1 MAPCEINLIWLY
13 TKLFLC
19 CIIIIGENMLGKII
33 AINES
38 IVSVKLD
45 INVYDYDGL
54 IGKNVVF
61 KDTDTFNIGEV
72 IAIGN
77 GIMQVVLV
85 GEIKNNKFLFGDIT
99 KPAFKA
105 SCHLIDDNILNII
118 LNSDATNTITLGK
131 SYIYPKYDIK
141 LDVGNF
147 FSNHFA
153 ILGNSG
159 SGKSYSVAKI
169 LQSIFYQCKT
179 LPFYSNIFL
188 FDAYGEY
195 QRAFS
200 RISEVNPNINYKVYT
215 TDLNS
220 TEFEI
225 LCFPFWL
232 LGVDDL
238 ALLMNVNSK
247 EQIPIVEKALKL
259 VSYFARNEE
268 EVINQK
274 NDIIARC
281 LLDVLF
287 SGKSPS
293 MLRNK
298 IVSILTKFNT
308 SHLNLEIKLEKGGW
322 TRSIRQCLFV
332 EQGGEFAD
340 VELVIEY
347 LESLCLN
354 NFELSLPNGEYM
366 YTMKDFS
373 NALEFALLSEGA
385 LNNDATFELANS
397 LKVRFNSL
405 MNSDYARYFDY
416 NGYINREGFI
426 NLLLTC
432 NNSRKAQIV
441 NFNINYVDDRFAK
454 NIVKIYSKLL
464 FDYTVSLN
472 QRTSMPFH
480 IVLEEAHRYVQNDS
494 DVNILGYN
502 IFERITKEGR
512 KYGLLLGIVS
522 QRPSELSET
531 TISQCSNFLV
541 FKMFHP
547 KDLQFIKDIISS
559 ADITVTNKIK
569 TLHPG
574 TCIMFGTA
582 FKMPTIAILDK
593 PNPEP
598 LSQSCD
604 INKTWYLN
612 NN

>member
-1 MAPCEINLIWLY
+1 
-13 TKLFLC
+13 
-19 CIIIIGENMLGKII
+19 MLGKII
-33 AINES
+33 AINENV
-38 IVSVKLD
+38 VSVKLEV
-45 INVYDYDGL
+45 NVYDFDGL
-54 IGKNVVF
+54 IGKNVTF
-61 KDTDTFNIGEV
+61 KDENITSIGEV
-72 IAIGN
+72 TAIGN
-77 GIMQVVLV
+77 GIMQAILV
-85 GEIKNNKFLFGDIT
+85 GEIKDGKFLYGDIS
-99 KPAFKA
+99 KPSFKA
-105 SCHLIDDNILNII
+105 ICYLIDNATLDIV
-118 LNSDATNTITLGK
+118 LNSDATNTIKIGK
-131 SYIYPKYDIK
+131 SYIYPDYDIK

-169 LQSIFYQCKT
+169 LQGIFYQCKT

-200 RISEVNPNINYKVYT
+200 RIHEVNENINYKVYT

-225 LCFPFWL
+225 LTYPFWL

-238 ALLMNVNSK
+238 CLLMGVTSR

-259 VSYFARNEE
+259 VSYFSRDED

-287 SGKSPS
+287 SGKAPS
-293 MLRNK
+293 MIRNK
-298 IVSILTKFNT
+298 VVSILTKFST
-308 SHLNLEIKLEKGGW
+308 SNLNLEVKLEKGGW
-322 TRSIRQCLFV
+322 ARTIRQCLFV

-347 LESLCLN
+347 LESLCLD
-354 NFELSLPNGEYM
+354 NFELSLPNGEFM
-366 YTMKDFS
+366 YSMKDFS
-373 NALEFALLSEGA
+373 TALEFALISEGA
-385 LNNDATFELANS
+385 LNSDTAFELGNA
-397 LKVRFNSL
+397 LKVRFNNL
-405 MNSDYARYFDY
+405 MNSDYSRYFDY
-416 NGYINREGFI
+416 NGYINREGYI

-432 NNSRKAQIV
+432 NNGRKAQIV

-454 NIVKIYSKLL
+454 NLVKIYSKLL
-464 FDYTVSLN
+464 FDYIVSLN
-472 QRTSMPFH
+472 QKATMPFH

-494 DVNILGYN
+494 DVMILGYN

-547 KDLQFIKDIISS
+547 RDLQFIKDIISS
-559 ADITVTNKIK
+559 ADVTLTNKIK

-582 FKMPTIAILDK
+582 FKLPTIAILDK

>member
-1 MAPCEINLIWLY
+1 
-13 TKLFLC
+13 
-19 CIIIIGENMLGKII
+19 MLGKII
-33 AINES
+33 AINENV
-38 IVSVKLD
+38 VSVKLEV
-45 INVYDYDGL
+45 NVYDFDGL
-54 IGKNVVF
+54 IGKNVTF
-61 KDTDTFNIGEV
+61 KDENITSIGEV
-72 IAIGN
+72 TAIGN
-77 GIMQVVLV
+77 GIMQAILV
-85 GEIKNNKFLFGDIT
+85 GEIKDGKFLYGDIS
-99 KPAFKA
+99 KPSFKA
-105 SCHLIDDNILNII
+105 VCYIIDNATLDVV
-118 LNSDATNTITLGK
+118 LNSDATNTIKLGK
-131 SYIYPKYDIK
+131 SYIYPDYDIK

-169 LQSIFYQCKT
+169 LQGIFYQCKT

-200 RISEVNPNINYKVYT
+200 RIHEVNENINYKVYT

-225 LCFPFWL
+225 LTYPFWL

-238 ALLMNVNSK
+238 CLLMGVTSK

-259 VSYFARNEE
+259 VSYFSRDEN

-287 SGKSPS
+287 SGKAPS
-293 MLRNK
+293 MIRNK
-298 IVSILTKFNT
+298 VVSILTKFST
-308 SHLNLEIKLEKGGW
+308 SNLNLEVKLEKGGW
-322 TRSIRQCLFV
+322 ARSIRQCLFV

-347 LESLCLN
+347 LESLCLE
-354 NFELSLPNGEYM
+354 NFELSLPNGEFM
-366 YTMKDFS
+366 YSMKDFS
-373 NALEFALLSEGA
+373 TALEFALISEGA
-385 LNNDATFELANS
+385 LNSDTTFELANA
-397 LKVRFNSL
+397 LKVRFNNL
-405 MNSDYARYFDY
+405 MNSDYSRYFDY
-416 NGYINREGFI
+416 NGYVNREGYI

-432 NNSRKAQIV
+432 NNGRKAQIV

-454 NIVKIYSKLL
+454 NLVKIYSKLL
-464 FDYTVSLN
+464 FDYIVSLN
-472 QRTSMPFH
+472 QRATMPFH

-494 DVNILGYN
+494 DVGILGYN

-547 KDLQFIKDIISS
+547 RDLQFIKDIISS
-559 ADITVTNKIK
+559 ADVTLTNKIK

-582 FKMPTIAILDK
+582 FKLPTIAILDK
-593 PNPEP
+593 PNPTP

>member
-1 MAPCEINLIWLY
+1 
-13 TKLFLC
+13 
-19 CIIIIGENMLGKII
+19 MLGKII
-33 AINES
+33 AINEN
-38 IVSVKLD
+38 IVSVKLEV
-45 INVYDYDGL
+45 NVYDYDGL
-54 IGKNVVF
+54 IGKNV
-61 KDTDTFNIGEV
+61 TFRDENITSIGEV
-72 IAIGN
+72 TAIGN
-77 GIMQVVLV
+77 GIMQAILV
-85 GEIKNNKFLFGDIT
+85 GEIRDNKFLYGDIS
-99 KPAFKA
+99 KPSFKA
-105 SCHLIDDNILNII
+105 ICYLIDNATLNIV
-118 LNSDATNTITLGK
+118 LNSDASNTIKLGK
-131 SYIYPKYDIK
+131 SYIYPDYDIK

-169 LQSIFYQCKT
+169 LQSVFYQCKS

-200 RISEVNPNINYKVYT
+200 RIHEVNENINYKVYT

-225 LCFPFWL
+225 LTYPFWL

-238 ALLMNVNSK
+238 CLLMGVTSK

-259 VSYFARNEE
+259 VSYFSRKED

-287 SGKSPS
+287 SGKAPS
-293 MLRNK
+293 MIRNK
-298 IVSILTKFNT
+298 VVSILTKFNT
-308 SHLNLEIKLEKGGW
+308 VNLNLEIKLEKGGW
-322 TRSIRQCLFV
+322 SRTIRQCLFV

-347 LESLCLN
+347 LESLCLD

-366 YTMKDFS
+366 YSMKDFS
-373 NALEFALLSEGA
+373 IALEFALISEGA
-385 LNNDATFELANS
+385 LNSDATFELANA
-397 LKVRFNSL
+397 LKVRFNNL
-405 MNSDYARYFDY
+405 MNSDYSRYFDY
-416 NGYINREGFI
+416 NGYVNREGYI

-454 NIVKIYSKLL
+454 NLVKIYSKLL
-464 FDYTVSLN
+464 FDYIVSLN
-472 QRTSMPFH
+472 QRASMPFH

-494 DVNILGYN
+494 DVEILGYN

-559 ADITVTNKIK
+559 ADVTVTNKIK

-582 FKMPTIAILDK
+582 FKLPTIAILDK

-604 INKTWYLN
+604 INKTWYIHN
-612 NN
+612 N

>member
-1 MAPCEINLIWLY
+1 
-13 TKLFLC
+13 
-19 CIIIIGENMLGKII
+19 MLGKII
-33 AINES
+33 SIDES
-38 IVSVKLD
+38 VVSVKLAID
-45 INVYDYDGL
+45 IYSIDGL
-54 IGKNVVF
+54 IGKHVIFRDKNY
-61 KDTDTFNIGEV
+61 TSIGEV
-72 IAIGN
+72 ITISD
-77 GIMQVVLV
+77 GIMKTILT
-85 GEIKNNKFLFGDIT
+85 GEIRNGKFLFGDIT
-99 KPAFKA
+99 KPSFNAV
-105 SCHLIDDNILNII
+105 CELIDNASLDII
-118 LNSDATNTITLGK
+118 LSSSSENSIVLGK
-131 SYIYPKYDIK
+131 SYVYPDYSLK
-141 LDVGNF
+141 LDIGNF

-169 LQSIFYQCKT
+169 LQGVFYQCRK

-200 RISEVNPNINYKVYT
+200 RIHEVNENINYKVYT

-220 TEFEI
+220 TEFE
-225 LCFPFWL
+225 LLKYPFWL

-238 ALLMNVNSK
+238 CLLMNVTSK
-247 EQIPIVEKALKL
+247 EQIPIIEKALKL
-259 VSYFARNEE
+259 VSYFAREE
-268 EVINQK
+268 AEVISQK

-287 SGKSPS
+287 SGKAPS
-293 MLRNK
+293 LIRNK
-298 IVSILTKFNT
+298 VVSILAKFST
-308 SHLNLEIKLEKGGW
+308 SNLNLEIKLEKGGW
-322 TRSIRQCLFV
+322 TRTIRQCLFV

-347 LESLCLN
+347 LESLCLS

-373 NALEFALLSEGA
+373 TALEFALISEGIM
-385 LNNDATFELANS
+385 NSDTTFELGNV
-397 LKVRFNSL
+397 LKVRFNNL
-405 MNSDYARYFDY
+405 MNSDYSRYFDFD
-416 NGYINREGFI
+416 GYVNREGFI
-426 NLLLTC
+426 SMLLTC
-432 NNSRKAQIV
+432 GNGRKAQIV

-454 NIVKIYSKLL
+454 NLVKIYSKLL
-464 FDYTVSLN
+464 FDYITSLN
-472 QRTSMPFH
+472 QRASMPFH
-480 IVLEEAHRYVQNDS
+480 IVLEEAHRYVQNDT
-494 DVNILGYN
+494 DVDILGYN
-502 IFERITKEGR
+502 IFERIAKEGR

-582 FKMPTIAILDK
+582 FRMPTIAILDK

-604 INKTWYLN
+604 INNTWYLK
-612 NN
+612 

>member
-1 MAPCEINLIWLY
+1 
-13 TKLFLC
+13 
-19 CIIIIGENMLGKII
+19 MLGKII
-33 AINES
+33 AIDES
-38 IVSVKLD
+38 IVSVRLGID
-45 INVYDYDGL
+45 IYSIDGL
-54 IGKNVVF
+54 IGKHVVF
-61 KDTDTFNIGEV
+61 KDKDFTSIGEV
-72 IAIGN
+72 TSIED
-77 GIMQVVLV
+77 GIMKTVLT
-85 GEIKNNKFLFGDIT
+85 GEIRNGKFLFGDIT
-99 KPAFKA
+99 KPSFNAV
-105 SCHLIDDNILNII
+105 CELIDNASLDII
-118 LNSDATNTITLGK
+118 LSSSSDNSIVLGK
-131 SYIYPKYDIK
+131 SYVYPNYNLK
-141 LDVGNF
+141 LDIGNF
-147 FSNHFA
+147 FSNHFS

-169 LQSIFYQCKT
+169 LQSVFYQCKK

-200 RISEVNPNINYKVYT
+200 RIHEVNENINYKVYT
-215 TDLNS
+215 TDINS
-220 TEFEI
+220 NEFE
-225 LCFPFWL
+225 LLRYPFWL

-238 ALLMNVNSK
+238 CLLMNVTSK
-247 EQIPIVEKALKL
+247 EQIPIIEKALKL
-259 VSYFARNEE
+259 VSYFAREE
-268 EVINQK
+268 AEVIGQK

-287 SGKSPS
+287 SGKAPS
-293 MLRNK
+293 LIRNK
-298 IVSILTKFNT
+298 FVSILTKFST
-308 SHLNLEIKLEKGGW
+308 SNLNLEIKLEKGGW
-322 TRSIRQCLFV
+322 TRTIRQCLFV

-354 NFELSLPNGEYM
+354 NFELNLPNGEFM

-373 NALEFALLSEGA
+373 TALEFALISEGIMNSDTA
-385 LNNDATFELANS
+385 FELGNV
-397 LKVRFNSL
+397 LKVRFNNL
-405 MNSDYARYFDY
+405 MNSDYARYFEYD
-416 NGYINREGFI
+416 GYVNREGFI
-426 NLLLTC
+426 STLLTC
-432 NNSRKAQIV
+432 NNGRKAQIV

-454 NIVKIYSKLL
+454 NLVKIYSKLL
-464 FDYTVSLN
+464 FDYITSLN
-472 QRTSMPFH
+472 QRASMPFH

-494 DVNILGYN
+494 DVDILGYN
-502 IFERITKEGR
+502 IFERIAKEGR

-582 FKMPTIAILDK
+582 FRMPTIAILDK

-604 INKTWYLN
+604 INNTWYLK
-612 NN
+612 

>member
-1 MAPCEINLIWLY
+1 
-13 TKLFLC
+13 
-19 CIIIIGENMLGKII
+19 MLGKII
-33 AINES
+33 AINENT
-38 IVSVKLD
+38 VSVKLD
-45 INVYDYDGL
+45 INIYNYDSL
-54 IGKNVVF
+54 ISKNVVF
-61 KDTDTFNIGEV
+61 RDTEVINIGEV
-72 IAIGN
+72 TAIGN
-77 GIMQVVLV
+77 GIMQVSLV
-85 GEIKNNKFLFGDIT
+85 GEIRNNKFLFGDIT
-99 KPAFKA
+99 KPSFKA
-105 SCHLIDDNILNII
+105 GCYLIDDNILNII
-118 LNSDATNTITLGK
+118 LNSDAPNTITLGK
-131 SYIYPKYDIK
+131 SYIYPTYDIK

-169 LQSIFYQCKT
+169 LQSVFYQCKS

-200 RISEVNPNINYKVYT
+200 RIHEVNENINYKVYT
-215 TDLNS
+215 TDINS

-225 LCFPFWL
+225 LSFPFWL

-238 ALLMNVNSK
+238 CLLLGITSN
-247 EQIPIVEKALKL
+247 EQIPIIEKALKL
-259 VSYFARNEE
+259 VSYFSRNEE
-268 EVINQK
+268 EVKAQK

-287 SGKSPS
+287 SGKGPS
-293 MLRNK
+293 LIRNK
-298 IVSILTKFNT
+298 FVSILTKFST
-308 SHLNLEIKLEKGGW
+308 SNLNLEIKLEKGGW
-322 TRSIRQCLFV
+322 ARTIRQCLFV
-332 EQGGEFAD
+332 EPSGEFSD

-347 LESLCLN
+347 LESLCLD
-354 NFELSLPNGEYM
+354 NFELSLPNGEFM

-373 NALEFALLSEGA
+373 TALEFALISEGTMNSESA
-385 LNNDATFELANS
+385 YELANV
-397 LKVRFNSL
+397 LKVRFNNL

-416 NGYINREGFI
+416 NNGYINREGYI

-432 NNSRKAQIV
+432 PNGRKAQIV

-454 NIVKIYSKLL
+454 NLVKIYSKFL
-464 FDYTVSLN
+464 FDYIASLN
-472 QRTSMPFH
+472 QRSSMPFH
-480 IVLEEAHRYVQNDS
+480 IILEEAHRYVQNDT
-494 DVNILGYN
+494 DVDILGYN

-522 QRPSELSET
+522 QRPSELSQT

-582 FKMPTIAILDK
+582 FKLPTIAILDK

-612 NN
+612 NNR

>member
-1 MAPCEINLIWLY
+1 
-13 TKLFLC
+13 
-19 CIIIIGENMLGKII
+19 MLGKII

-38 IVSVKLD
+38 IVTVKLD
-45 INVYDYDGL
+45 INIYDYEGL
-54 IGKNVVF
+54 IGKNIIF
-61 KDTDTFNIGEV
+61 KDIDFISIGEV
-72 IAIGN
+72 LAISN
-77 GIMQVVLV
+77 GLMQAILV

-99 KPAFKA
+99 KPSFKA
-105 SCHLIDDNILNII
+105 ECHLIDNSILDII
-118 LNSDATNTITLGK
+118 LNNDSPNNIKLGK
-131 SYIYPKYDIK
+131 SYIYPDYDIK

-200 RISEVNPNINYKVYT
+200 RIHEVNENINYKVYT

-220 TEFEI
+220 SEFE
-225 LCFPFWL
+225 LLRYPFWL
-232 LGVDDL
+232 LSVDDL
-238 ALLMNVNSK
+238 CLLMNVTSK
-247 EQIPIVEKALKL
+247 EQIPTVEKALKL
-259 VSYFARNEE
+259 VSYFSREE
-268 EVINQK
+268 SEVLSQK

-293 MLRNK
+293 LIRNK
-298 IVSILTKFNT
+298 FISILTKFSTNN
-308 SHLNLEIKLEKGGW
+308 LNLDIKLEKGGW

-332 EQGGEFAD
+332 EQKGEFAD

-347 LESLCLN
+347 LESLCLE
-354 NFELSLPNGEYM
+354 NFELSLPNGQFM

-373 NALEFALLSEGA
+373 NALEFALVSEGA
-385 LNNDATFELANS
+385 LNSDTAFEMSNI
-397 LKVRFNSL
+397 LKVRFNNL

-416 NGYINREGFI
+416 NNYITREGYI

-432 NNSRKAQIV
+432 NNGKKAQIV

-454 NIVKIYSKLL
+454 NLVKIYSKLL
-464 FDYTVSLN
+464 FDYIVSLN
-472 QRTSMPFH
+472 QRASMPFH

-512 KYGLLLGIVS
+512 KYGILLGIVS

-547 KDLQFIKDIISS
+547 RDLQFIKDIISS

-604 INKTWYLN
+604 INNTWYLK
-612 NN
+612 

>member
-1 MAPCEINLIWLY
+1 
-13 TKLFLC
+13 
-19 CIIIIGENMLGKII
+19 MLGKII
-33 AINES
+33 AINENV
-38 IVSVKLD
+38 VSVKLEV
-45 INVYDYDGL
+45 NVYDFDGL
-54 IGKNVVF
+54 IGKNVTF
-61 KDTDTFNIGEV
+61 KDENITSIGEV
-72 IAIGN
+72 TAIGN
-77 GIMQVVLV
+77 GIMQAILV
-85 GEIKNNKFLFGDIT
+85 GEIKDGKFLYGDIS
-99 KPAFKA
+99 KPSFKA
-105 SCHLIDDNILNII
+105 ICYLIDNATLDIV
-118 LNSDATNTITLGK
+118 LNSDATNTIKLGK
-131 SYIYPKYDIK
+131 SYIYPDYDIK

-169 LQSIFYQCKT
+169 LQGIFYQCKT

-200 RISEVNPNINYKVYT
+200 RIHEVNENINYKVYT

-225 LCFPFWL
+225 LTYPFWL

-238 ALLMNVNSK
+238 CLLMGVTSR

-259 VSYFARNEE
+259 VSYFSRDEN

-287 SGKSPS
+287 SGKAPS
-293 MLRNK
+293 MIRNK
-298 IVSILTKFNT
+298 VVSILTKFST
-308 SHLNLEIKLEKGGW
+308 SNLNLEVKLEKGGW
-322 TRSIRQCLFV
+322 ARTIRQCLFV

-347 LESLCLN
+347 LESLCLD

-366 YTMKDFS
+366 YSMKDFS
-373 NALEFALLSEGA
+373 TALEFALISEGA
-385 LNNDATFELANS
+385 LNSDTAFELGNA
-397 LKVRFNSL
+397 LKVRFNNL
-405 MNSDYARYFDY
+405 MNSDYSRYFDY
-416 NGYINREGFI
+416 NGYINREGYI

-432 NNSRKAQIV
+432 NNGRKAQIV

-454 NIVKIYSKLL
+454 NLVKIYSKLL
-464 FDYTVSLN
+464 FDYIVSLN
-472 QRTSMPFH
+472 QRATMPFH

-494 DVNILGYN
+494 DVMILGYN

-547 KDLQFIKDIISS
+547 RDLQFIKDIISS
-559 ADITVTNKIK
+559 ADVTLTNKIK

-582 FKMPTIAILDK
+582 FKLPTIAILDK

-604 INKTWYLN
+604 INNTWYLN

>member
-1 MAPCEINLIWLY
+1 
-13 TKLFLC
+13 
-19 CIIIIGENMLGKII
+19 MLGKII
-33 AINES
+33 AINENV
-38 IVSVKLD
+38 VSVKLEV
-45 INVYDYDGL
+45 NVYDFDGL
-54 IGKNVVF
+54 IGKNVTF
-61 KDTDTFNIGEV
+61 KDENITSIGEV
-72 IAIGN
+72 TAIGN
-77 GIMQVVLV
+77 GIMQAILV
-85 GEIKNNKFLFGDIT
+85 GEIKDGKFLYGDIS
-99 KPAFKA
+99 KPSFKA
-105 SCHLIDDNILNII
+105 ICYLIDNATLDIV
-118 LNSDATNTITLGK
+118 LNSDATNTIKLGK
-131 SYIYPKYDIK
+131 SYIYPDYDIK

-169 LQSIFYQCKT
+169 LQGIFYQCKT

-200 RISEVNPNINYKVYT
+200 RIHEVNENINYKVYT

-225 LCFPFWL
+225 LTYPFWL

-238 ALLMNVNSK
+238 CLLMGVTSK

-259 VSYFARNEE
+259 VSYFSREE
-268 EVINQK
+268 NEVINQK

-287 SGKSPS
+287 SGKAPS
-293 MLRNK
+293 MIRNK
-298 IVSILTKFNT
+298 VVSILTKFST
-308 SHLNLEIKLEKGGW
+308 SNWNLEVKLEKGGW
-322 TRSIRQCLFV
+322 ARTIRQCLFV

-347 LESLCLN
+347 LESLCLD
-354 NFELSLPNGEYM
+354 NFELSLPNGEFM
-366 YTMKDFS
+366 YSMKDFS
-373 NALEFALLSEGA
+373 TALEFALISEGA
-385 LNNDATFELANS
+385 LNSDTAFELGNA
-397 LKVRFNSL
+397 LKVRFNNL
-405 MNSDYARYFDY
+405 MNSDYSRYFDY
-416 NGYINREGFI
+416 NGYINREGYI

-432 NNSRKAQIV
+432 NNGRKAQIV

-454 NIVKIYSKLL
+454 NLVKIYSKLL
-464 FDYTVSLN
+464 FDYIVSLN
-472 QRTSMPFH
+472 QRATMPFH

-494 DVNILGYN
+494 DVSILGYN

-547 KDLQFIKDIISS
+547 RDLQFIKDIISS
-559 ADITVTNKIK
+559 ADVTLTNKIK

-582 FKMPTIAILDK
+582 FKLPTIAILDK

>member
-1 MAPCEINLIWLY
+1 
-13 TKLFLC
+13 
-19 CIIIIGENMLGKII
+19 MLGKII
-33 AINES
+33 AINENV
-38 IVSVKLD
+38 VSVKLEV
-45 INVYDYDGL
+45 NVYDFDGL
-54 IGKNVVF
+54 IGKNVTF
-61 KDTDTFNIGEV
+61 KDENITSIGEV
-72 IAIGN
+72 TAIGN
-77 GIMQVVLV
+77 GIMQAILV
-85 GEIKNNKFLFGDIT
+85 GEIKDGKFLYGDIS
-99 KPAFKA
+99 KPSFKA
-105 SCHLIDDNILNII
+105 ICYLIDNATLDIV
-118 LNSDATNTITLGK
+118 LNSDATNTIKLGK
-131 SYIYPKYDIK
+131 SYIYPDYDIK

-169 LQSIFYQCKT
+169 LQGIFYQCKT

-200 RISEVNPNINYKVYT
+200 RIHEVNENINYKVYT

-225 LCFPFWL
+225 LTYPFWL

-238 ALLMNVNSK
+238 CLLMGVTSK

-259 VSYFARNEE
+259 VSYFSREE
-268 EVINQK
+268 NEVINQK

-287 SGKSPS
+287 SGKAPS
-293 MLRNK
+293 MIRNK
-298 IVSILTKFNT
+298 VVSILTKFST
-308 SHLNLEIKLEKGGW
+308 SNLNLEVKLEKGGW
-322 TRSIRQCLFV
+322 ARTIRQCLFV

-347 LESLCLN
+347 LESLCLD
-354 NFELSLPNGEYM
+354 NFELSLPNGEFM
-366 YTMKDFS
+366 YSMKDFS
-373 NALEFALLSEGA
+373 TALEFALISEGA
-385 LNNDATFELANS
+385 LNSDTAFELGNA
-397 LKVRFNSL
+397 LKVRFNNL
-405 MNSDYARYFDY
+405 MNSDYSRYFDY
-416 NGYINREGFI
+416 NGYINREGYI

-432 NNSRKAQIV
+432 NNGRKAQIV

-454 NIVKIYSKLL
+454 NLVKIYSKLL
-464 FDYTVSLN
+464 FDYIVSLN
-472 QRTSMPFH
+472 QRATMPFH
-480 IVLEEAHRYVQNDS
+480 LVLEEAHRYVQNDS
-494 DVNILGYN
+494 DVMILGYN

-547 KDLQFIKDIISS
+547 RDLQFIKDIISS
-559 ADITVTNKIK
+559 ADVTLTNKIK

-582 FKMPTIAILDK
+582 FKLPTIAILDK

>member
-1 MAPCEINLIWLY
+1 
-13 TKLFLC
+13 
-19 CIIIIGENMLGKII
+19 MLGKII
-33 AINES
+33 AINDS
-38 IVSVKLD
+38 VVSVKLD
-45 INVYDYDGL
+45 VNIYDFDVL
-54 IGKNVVF
+54 ISKNVVF
-61 KDTDTFNIGEV
+61 RDDTTINIGEV

-77 GIMQVVLV
+77 GIMQVSLV
-85 GEIKNNKFLFGDIT
+85 GEIKNNKFLFGDIS
-99 KPAFKA
+99 KPSFKA
-105 SCHLIDDNILNII
+105 ICYLIDDSILNII
-118 LNSDATNTITLGK
+118 LNNDAPNTITLGK
-131 SYIYPKYDIK
+131 SYIYPKFDIK

-169 LQSIFYQCKT
+169 FQSVFYQCKT

-195 QRAFS
+195 QNAFS
-200 RISEVNPNINYKVYT
+200 RIHEVNDNINYKVYT

-220 TEFEI
+220 TEYEI
-225 LCFPFWL
+225 LQIPFWL

-238 ALLMNVNSK
+238 ALLMGVTSK
-247 EQIPIVEKALKL
+247 EQLPIIEKALKL
-259 VSYFARNEE
+259 VSYFARDEE

-281 LLDVLF
+281 ILDALF

-298 IVSILTKFNT
+298 IVSILTKFHT
-308 SHLNLEIKLEKGGW
+308 SHLNLEVKLEKGGW
-322 TRSIRQCLFV
+322 TRTIRQCLFV

-347 LESLCLN
+347 LESLCLE
-354 NFELSLPNGEYM
+354 NFELSLPNGDYM

-385 LNNDATFELANS
+385 LNNDTTYDLANV
-397 LKVRFNSL
+397 LKVRFNNL

-416 NGYINREGFI
+416 NGYINRESFI
-426 NLLLTC
+426 NILLTT
-432 NNSRKAQIV
+432 SSGRKAQIV

-472 QRTSMPFH
+472 QRSLMPFH

-494 DVNILGYN
+494 DIDIIGYN
-502 IFERITKEGR
+502 IFDRITKEGR

-559 ADITVTNKIK
+559 SDITVINKVK

-604 INKTWYLN
+604 INKAWYLN

>member
-1 MAPCEINLIWLY
+1 
-13 TKLFLC
+13 
-19 CIIIIGENMLGKII
+19 MLGKII
-33 AINES
+33 AIDES
-38 IVSVKLD
+38 MVSVKLD
-45 INVYDYDGL
+45 IDIYSTPGL
-54 IGKNVVF
+54 IGKHVIF
-61 KDTDTFNIGEV
+61 KDNDYTSIGEV
-72 IAIGN
+72 ISIED
-77 GIMQVVLV
+77 GIMKSVLT
-85 GEIKNNKFLFGDIT
+85 GEIRNGKFLFGDIT
-99 KPAFKA
+99 KPSFNAV
-105 SCHLIDDNILNII
+105 CQLIDNASLDII
-118 LNSDATNTITLGK
+118 LSSSSDNSIVLGK
-131 SYIYPKYDIK
+131 SYVYPNYNLK
-141 LDVGNF
+141 LDIGNF

-169 LQSIFYQCKT
+169 LQSVFYQCRS

-200 RISEVNPNINYKVYT
+200 RIHEVNENINYKVYT
-215 TDLNS
+215 TEISS
-220 TEFEI
+220 TEFE
-225 LCFPFWL
+225 LLRYPFWL

-238 ALLMNVNSK
+238 CLLMNVTSK
-247 EQIPIVEKALKL
+247 EQIPIIEKALKL
-259 VSYFARNEE
+259 VSYFAREE
-268 EVINQK
+268 AEVIGQK

-287 SGKSPS
+287 SGKAPS
-293 MLRNK
+293 LIRNK
-298 IVSILTKFNT
+298 FVSILTKFST
-308 SHLNLEIKLEKGGW
+308 SNLNLEIKLEKGGW
-322 TRSIRQCLFV
+322 TRTIRQCLFV

-347 LESLCLN
+347 LESLCLS

-373 NALEFALLSEGA
+373 TALEFALISEGTM
-385 LNNDATFELANS
+385 NSDAAFELGNV
-397 LKVRFNSL
+397 LKVRFNNL

-416 NGYINREGFI
+416 DGYVNREGFI
-426 NLLLTC
+426 SALLTC
-432 NNSRKAQIV
+432 SNGRKAQIV

-454 NIVKIYSKLL
+454 NLVKIYSKLL
-464 FDYTVSLN
+464 FDYITSLN
-472 QRTSMPFH
+472 QRASMPFH
-480 IVLEEAHRYVQNDS
+480 IVLEEAHRYVQNDT
-494 DVNILGYN
+494 DVDILGYN
-502 IFERITKEGR
+502 IFERIAKEGR

-582 FKMPTIAILDK
+582 FRMPTIAILDK

-604 INKTWYLN
+604 INNTWYLK
-612 NN
+612 

>member
-1 MAPCEINLIWLY
+1 
-13 TKLFLC
+13 
-19 CIIIIGENMLGKII
+19 MLGKII
-33 AINES
+33 AINDN
-38 IVSVKLD
+38 IISVQLSVN
-45 INVYDYDGL
+45 IYDFDAL
-54 IGKNVVF
+54 IGRNVIF
-61 KDTDTFNIGEV
+61 KDTNMINIGEV

-77 GIMQVVLV
+77 GIMQVSLV
-85 GEIKNNKFLFGDIT
+85 GEIKNNSFLYGDIS
-99 KPAFKA
+99 KPSFKA
-105 SCHLIDDNILNII
+105 DCYMIDNSILNII
-118 LNSDATNTITLGK
+118 LNNDAPNNIKLGK
-131 SYIYPKYDIK
+131 SFIYPDYDIK
-141 LDVGNF
+141 LDIGNF

-169 LQSIFYQCKT
+169 LQGIFYQCKS

-200 RISEVNPNINYKVYT
+200 RIHEVNENINYKVFT

-220 TEFEI
+220 NEFEI
-225 LCFPFWL
+225 IQMPFWL
-232 LGVDDL
+232 LGLDDL
-238 ALLMNVNSK
+238 CLLMNVTSK
-247 EQIPIVEKALKL
+247 EQIPFIEKALKL
-259 VSYFARNEE
+259 VSYFSRNED

-287 SGKSPS
+287 SGKTPS
-293 MLRNK
+293 MIRNK
-298 IVSILTKFNT
+298 IISILTKFNT
-308 SHLNLEIKLEKGGW
+308 KNLNLDVNLVKGGW
-322 TRSIRQCLFV
+322 TRTIRQCLFV
-332 EQGGEFAD
+332 ETGGEFSD
-340 VELVIEY
+340 VEVVIEY

-354 NFELSLPNGEYM
+354 GFELSMPNGEFM
-366 YTMKDFS
+366 YTMQDFS
-373 NALEFALLSEGA
+373 IALDFALVSEGA
-385 LNNDATFELANS
+385 LNSDSAFELSNI

-405 MNSDYARYFDY
+405 MNSNYARYFEFNEYINRD
-416 NGYINREGFI
+416 GYINY
-426 NLLLTC
+426 LLTC
-432 NNSRKAQIV
+432 PNGRKAQIV

-454 NIVKIYSKLL
+454 TLVKIYSKLL
-464 FDYTVSLN
+464 FDYLVTLN
-472 QRTSMPFH
+472 QRGSIPFH
-480 IVLEEAHRYVQNDS
+480 IILEEAHRYVQND
-494 DVNILGYN
+494 DDAKILGYN

-512 KYGLLLGIVS
+512 KYGLFLGIVS

-531 TISQCSNFLV
+531 TISQCSNFLL

-559 ADITVTNKIK
+559 ADITLTNKIK

-598 LSQSCD
+598 LSQTCD
-604 INKTWYLN
+604 INKTWYVHN
-612 NN
+612 

>member
-1 MAPCEINLIWLY
+1 
-13 TKLFLC
+13 
-19 CIIIIGENMLGKII
+19 MLGKII
-33 AINES
+33 AINEN
-38 IVSVKLD
+38 IVSVKLE

-54 IGKNVVF
+54 IGKNVTF
-61 KDTDTFNIGEV
+61 KDENITSIGEV
-72 IAIGN
+72 TAIGN
-77 GIMQVVLV
+77 GIMQSILV
-85 GEIKNNKFLFGDIT
+85 GEIKNNRFLYGDIS
-99 KPAFKA
+99 KPSFKA
-105 SCHLIDDNILNII
+105 ICYLIDNATLDIV
-118 LNSDATNTITLGK
+118 LNSDAPNTIKLGK
-131 SYIYPKYDIK
+131 SYIYPDYDIK

-200 RISEVNPNINYKVYT
+200 RIHEVNENINYKVYT

-225 LCFPFWL
+225 LTYPFWL

-238 ALLMNVNSK
+238 CLLMGVTTK

-259 VSYFARNEE
+259 VSYFSRSED

-287 SGKSPS
+287 SGKAPS
-293 MLRNK
+293 MIRNK
-298 IVSILTKFNT
+298 VVSILTKFNT
-308 SHLNLEIKLEKGGW
+308 SNLNLEVKLEKGGW
-322 TRSIRQCLFV
+322 SRTIRQCLFV
-332 EQGGEFAD
+332 EQGGQFAD

-347 LESLCLN
+347 LESLCLS

-373 NALEFALLSEGA
+373 TALEFALISEGA
-385 LNNDATFELANS
+385 LNSDTAYELANA
-397 LKVRFNSL
+397 LKVSFNNL
-405 MNSDYARYFDY
+405 MNSNYSRYFDY
-416 NGYINREGFI
+416 NGYVNREGYI

-432 NNSRKAQIV
+432 NNGRKAQIV

-464 FDYTVSLN
+464 FDYIVSLN
-472 QRTSMPFH
+472 QRATMPFH

-559 ADITVTNKIK
+559 ADITLTNKIK

-582 FKMPTIAILDK
+582 FKLPTIAILDK

-604 INKTWYLN
+604 INRTWYLN
-612 NN
+612 NNQ

>member
-1 MAPCEINLIWLY
+1 
-13 TKLFLC
+13 
-19 CIIIIGENMLGKII
+19 MLGKII
-33 AINES
+33 AINENT
-38 IVSVKLD
+38 VSVKLD
-45 INVYDYDGL
+45 INIYNYDSL
-54 IGKNVVF
+54 ISKNVVF
-61 KDTDTFNIGEV
+61 RDTDVINIGEV
-72 IAIGN
+72 TAIGN
-77 GIMQVVLV
+77 GIMQVSLV
-85 GEIKNNKFLFGDIT
+85 GEIRNNKFLFGDIT
-99 KPAFKA
+99 KPSFKA
-105 SCHLIDDNILNII
+105 GCYLIDDNILNII
-118 LNSDATNTITLGK
+118 LNSDAPNTITLGK
-131 SYIYPKYDIK
+131 SYIYPTYDIK

-153 ILGNSG
+153 ILGNTG

-169 LQSIFYQCKT
+169 LQSVFYQCKS

-200 RISEVNPNINYKVYT
+200 RIHEVNENINYKVYT
-215 TDLNS
+215 TDINS

-225 LCFPFWL
+225 LSFPFWL

-238 ALLMNVNSK
+238 CLLLGVTSN
-247 EQIPIVEKALKL
+247 EQIPIIEKALKL
-259 VSYFARNEE
+259 VSYFSRNEE
-268 EVINQK
+268 EVKAQK

-287 SGKSPS
+287 SGKGPS
-293 MLRNK
+293 LIRNK
-298 IVSILTKFNT
+298 FVSILTKFST
-308 SHLNLEIKLEKGGW
+308 SNLNLEIKLEKGGW
-322 TRSIRQCLFV
+322 ARTIRQCLFV
-332 EQGGEFAD
+332 EPSGEFSD

-347 LESLCLN
+347 LESLCLD
-354 NFELSLPNGEYM
+354 NFELSLPNGEFM
-366 YTMKDFS
+366 YTMKDFAT
-373 NALEFALLSEGA
+373 ALEFALISEGTMNSESA
-385 LNNDATFELANS
+385 YELANV
-397 LKVRFNSL
+397 LKVRFNNL

-416 NGYINREGFI
+416 SNGYINREGYI

-432 NNSRKAQIV
+432 PNGRKAQIV

-454 NIVKIYSKLL
+454 NLVKIYSKFL
-464 FDYTVSLN
+464 FDYIASLN
-472 QRTSMPFH
+472 QRASMPFH
-480 IVLEEAHRYVQNDS
+480 IILEEAHRYVQNDT
-494 DVNILGYN
+494 DIDILGYN

-522 QRPSELSET
+522 QRPSELSQT

-582 FKMPTIAILDK
+582 FKLPTIAILDK

-612 NN
+612 NNR

>member
-1 MAPCEINLIWLY
+1 
-13 TKLFLC
+13 
-19 CIIIIGENMLGKII
+19 MLGKII
-33 AINES
+33 AINDS
-38 IVSVKLD
+38 IISVKLD

-61 KDTDTFNIGEV
+61 NDSSFLTLGEV
-72 IAIGN
+72 MAIGN
-77 GIMQVVLV
+77 GIMQVALV
-85 GEIKNNKFLFGDIT
+85 GEIKDNKFLFGDIT
-99 KPAFKA
+99 KPSFKA
-105 SCHLIDDNILNII
+105 QCNLIDTNTLNII
-118 LNSDATNTITLGK
+118 LNNDSPNNIKLGK
-131 SYIYPKYDIK
+131 SYIYPAYDIK

-169 LQSIFYQCKT
+169 LQGVFYQCRT

-200 RISEVNPNINYKVYT
+200 RIHEVNENINYKVYT
-215 TDLNS
+215 TDLTS

-225 LCFPFWL
+225 ISFPFWL
-232 LGVDDL
+232 LSVDDL
-238 ALLMNVNSK
+238 CLLMGVTTK
-247 EQIPIVEKALKL
+247 EQIPILEKALKL
-259 VSYFARNEE
+259 VSFFSRKEE
-268 EVINQK
+268 EVISQK

-287 SGKSPS
+287 SGKPPS
-293 MLRNK
+293 LIRNK
-298 IVSILTKFNT
+298 FVSILTKFHTNN
-308 SHLNLEIKLEKGGW
+308 LNLEIKLEKGGW
-322 TRSIRQCLFV
+322 TRTIRQCLFV
-332 EQGGEFAD
+332 EQSGEFSD

-347 LESLCLN
+347 LESLCIE
-354 NFELSLPNGEYM
+354 NFELSLPNGEFM

-373 NALEFALLSEGA
+373 VALDFAIISEGA
-385 LNNDATFELANS
+385 LNSDTAFELSNA
-397 LKVRFNSL
+397 LKVRFNAL
-405 MNSDYARYFDY
+405 INSDYARYFDY
-416 NGYINREGFI
+416 NGYVDRQGYIS
-426 NLLLTC
+426 LLLTC
-432 NNSRKAQIV
+432 PNGRKAQIV

-464 FDYTVSLN
+464 FDYIVSLN
-472 QRTSMPFH
+472 QRASMPFH
-480 IVLEEAHRYVQNDS
+480 IILEEAHRYVQND
-494 DVNILGYN
+494 DDIKIIGYN
-502 IFERITKEGR
+502 IFERIAKEGR

-559 ADITVTNKIK
+559 ADITVTSKIR

-582 FKMPTIAILDK
+582 VKLPTIVILDK
-593 PNPEP
+593 PDPEP
-598 LSQSCD
+598 LSQNCD
-604 INKTWYLN
+604 INKTWYIQGN
-612 NN
+612 R

>member
-1 MAPCEINLIWLY
+1 
-13 TKLFLC
+13 
-19 CIIIIGENMLGKII
+19 MLGKII
-33 AINES
+33 AINENV
-38 IVSVKLD
+38 VSVKLEV
-45 INVYDYDGL
+45 NVYDFDGL
-54 IGKNVVF
+54 IGKNVTF
-61 KDTDTFNIGEV
+61 KDENITSIGEV
-72 IAIGN
+72 TAIGN
-77 GIMQVVLV
+77 GIMQAILV
-85 GEIKNNKFLFGDIT
+85 GEIKDGKFLYGDIS
-99 KPAFKA
+99 KPSFKA
-105 SCHLIDDNILNII
+105 ICYLIDNATLDIV
-118 LNSDATNTITLGK
+118 LNSDATNTIKLGK
-131 SYIYPKYDIK
+131 SYIYPDYDIK

-169 LQSIFYQCKT
+169 LQGIFYQCKT

-200 RISEVNPNINYKVYT
+200 RIHEVNENINYKVYT

-225 LCFPFWL
+225 LTYPFWL

-238 ALLMNVNSK
+238 CLLMGVTSK

-259 VSYFARNEE
+259 VSYFSREE
-268 EVINQK
+268 NEVINQK

-287 SGKSPS
+287 SGKAPS
-293 MLRNK
+293 MIRNK
-298 IVSILTKFNT
+298 VVSILTKFST
-308 SHLNLEIKLEKGGW
+308 SNLNLEVKLEKGGW
-322 TRSIRQCLFV
+322 ARTIRQCLFV

-347 LESLCLN
+347 LESLCLD
-354 NFELSLPNGEYM
+354 NFELSLPNGEFM
-366 YTMKDFS
+366 YSMKDFS
-373 NALEFALLSEGA
+373 TALEFALISEGA
-385 LNNDATFELANS
+385 LNSDTAFELGNA
-397 LKVRFNSL
+397 LKVRFNNL
-405 MNSDYARYFDY
+405 MNSDYSRYFDY
-416 NGYINREGFI
+416 NGYINREGYI

-432 NNSRKAQIV
+432 NNGRKAQIV

-454 NIVKIYSKLL
+454 NLVKIYSKLL
-464 FDYTVSLN
+464 FDYIVSLN
-472 QRTSMPFH
+472 QRATMPFH

-494 DVNILGYN
+494 DVSILGYN

-547 KDLQFIKDIISS
+547 RDLQFIKDIISS
-559 ADITVTNKIK
+559 ADVTLTNKIK

-582 FKMPTIAILDK
+582 FKLPTTAILDK

>member
-1 MAPCEINLIWLY
+1 
-13 TKLFLC
+13 
-19 CIIIIGENMLGKII
+19 MLGKII
-33 AINES
+33 AINENV
-38 IVSVKLD
+38 VSVKLEV
-45 INVYDYDGL
+45 NVYDFDGL
-54 IGKNVVF
+54 IGKNVTF
-61 KDTDTFNIGEV
+61 KDENITSIGEV
-72 IAIGN
+72 TAIGN
-77 GIMQVVLV
+77 GIMQAILV
-85 GEIKNNKFLFGDIT
+85 GEIKDGKFLYGDIS
-99 KPAFKA
+99 KPSFKA
-105 SCHLIDDNILNII
+105 ICYLIDNATLDIV
-118 LNSDATNTITLGK
+118 LNSDATNTIKLGK
-131 SYIYPKYDIK
+131 SYIYPDYDIK

-169 LQSIFYQCKT
+169 LQGIFYQCKT

-200 RISEVNPNINYKVYT
+200 RIHEVNENINYKVYT

-225 LCFPFWL
+225 LTYPFWL

-238 ALLMNVNSK
+238 CLLMGVTSR

-259 VSYFARNEE
+259 VSYFSREE
-268 EVINQK
+268 NEVINQK

-287 SGKSPS
+287 SGKAPS
-293 MLRNK
+293 MIRNK
-298 IVSILTKFNT
+298 FVSILTKFNT
-308 SHLNLEIKLEKGGW
+308 SNLNLDIKLEKGGW
-322 TRSIRQCLFV
+322 TRTIRQCLFV

-347 LESLCLN
+347 LESLCLD
-354 NFELSLPNGEYM
+354 NFELSLPNGEFM

-373 NALEFALLSEGA
+373 LALEFALLSEGTMNSDKA
-385 LNNDATFELANS
+385 FELSNV
-397 LKVRFNSL
+397 LKVRFNAL
-405 MNSDYARYFDY
+405 MNSNYARYFDY
-416 NGYINREGFI
+416 NGYVNREGYI

-432 NNSRKAQIV
+432 PNGRKAQIV

-454 NIVKIYSKLL
+454 TLVKIYSKLL
-464 FDYTVSLN
+464 FDYIVSLN
-472 QRTSMPFH
+472 QRASMPFH

-494 DVNILGYN
+494 DIDILGYN

-574 TCIMFGTA
+574 SCIMFGTA
-582 FKMPTIAILDK
+582 FKLPTIAILDK

-604 INKTWYLN
+604 INKTWYIHN
-612 NN
+612 N

>member
-1 MAPCEINLIWLY
+1 
-13 TKLFLC
+13 
-19 CIIIIGENMLGKII
+19 MLGRII
-33 AINES
+33 AINDN
-38 IVSVKLD
+38 IVSVQLSVN
-45 INVYDYDGL
+45 IYDYDSL
-54 IGKNVVF
+54 ISKNVIF
-61 KDTDTFNIGEV
+61 KDTTAISIGEV

-77 GIMQVVLV
+77 GIMQVSLV
-85 GEIKNNKFLFGDIT
+85 GEIRNNKFLFGDIS
-99 KPAFKA
+99 KPSFKA
-105 SCHLIDDNILNII
+105 TCNLIDNSVLDII
-118 LNSDATNTITLGK
+118 LNNDGPNSIKLGK
-131 SYIYPKYDIK
+131 SFIYPDYDIK

-169 LQSIFYQCKT
+169 LQSVFYQCKS

-200 RISEVNPNINYKVYT
+200 RIHEVNDNINYKVYT

-220 TEFEI
+220 TEFDI
-225 LCFPFWL
+225 LQYPFWL
-232 LGVDDL
+232 LGIDDL
-238 ALLMNVNSK
+238 ALLMGVTSK
-247 EQIPIVEKALKL
+247 EQLPVIEKALKL
-259 VSYFARNEE
+259 VSYFARKEE

-281 LLDVLF
+281 LLDILF
-287 SGKSPS
+287 SGKSAS
-293 MLRNK
+293 MIRNK

-308 SHLNLEIKLEKGGW
+308 SNLNLEVKLVKGGW
-322 TRSIRQCLFV
+322 TRTIRQCLFV
-332 EQGGEFAD
+332 ENTGEFSD
-340 VELVIEY
+340 VEVVIEY
-347 LESLCLN
+347 LESLCLE

-373 NALEFALLSEGA
+373 TALEFALISEGT
-385 LNNDATFELANS
+385 LNSDKAFELTNI
-397 LKVRFNSL
+397 LKVRFNNL
-405 MNSDYARYFDY
+405 MNSNYARYFEFDS
-416 NGYINREGFI
+416 YINRESFI
-426 NLLLTC
+426 NLLLTT
-432 NNSRKAQIV
+432 NDGKKAQIV

-454 NIVKIYSKLL
+454 NLVKIFSKLL
-464 FDYTVSLN
+464 FDYIVSLN
-472 QRTSMPFH
+472 QRASMPFH
-480 IVLEEAHRYVQNDS
+480 IVLEEAHRYVQNDE
-494 DVNILGYN
+494 DATILGYN

-547 KDLQFIKDIISS
+547 RDLQFIKDIISS
-559 ADITVTNKIK
+559 ADITLTNKIK

-582 FKMPTIAILDK
+582 FKLPTIAILDK

-604 INKTWYLN
+604 INKTWYIHN
-612 NN
+612 

>member
-1 MAPCEINLIWLY
+1 
-13 TKLFLC
+13 
-19 CIIIIGENMLGKII
+19 MLGRII

-45 INVYDYDGL
+45 VNIYDYDGL
-54 IGKNVVF
+54 ISKNVVF
-61 KDTDTFNIGEV
+61 KDTDTTNIGEV

-77 GIMQVVLV
+77 GIMQVTLV
-85 GEIKNNKFLFGDIT
+85 GEIKNNRFLFGDIT
-99 KPAFKA
+99 KPSFKA
-105 SCHLIDDNILNII
+105 PCYLIDDSVLNII
-118 LNSDATNTITLGK
+118 LNNDAPNTIKLGK
-131 SYIYPKYDIK
+131 SYIYPNYDIK

-147 FSNHFA
+147 FSNHFS

-169 LQSIFYQCKT
+169 LQGVFYQCRT

-200 RISEVNPNINYKVYT
+200 RIHEVNENINYKVYT

-225 LCFPFWL
+225 LQYPFWL

-238 ALLMNVNSK
+238 ALLMGVTSS
-247 EQIPIVEKALKL
+247 EQIPVIEKALKL
-259 VSYFARNEE
+259 VSYFSRKES

-281 LLDVLF
+281 ILDVIF
-287 SGKSPS
+287 SGKGAS
-293 MLRNK
+293 MIRNK
-298 IVSILTKFNT
+298 IVSILTKFHTAN
-308 SHLNLEIKLEKGGW
+308 LNLEVKLEKGGW
-322 TRSIRQCLFV
+322 TRTIRQCLFV

-340 VELVIEY
+340 VELVISY
-347 LESLCLN
+347 LESLCLE
-354 NFELSLPNGEYM
+354 NFELTLPNGEYM

-373 NALEFALLSEGA
+373 NALEFALISEGT
-385 LNNDATFELANS
+385 LNSDAAFELSNV
-397 LKVRFNSL
+397 LKVRFNNL
-405 MNSDYARYFDY
+405 MNSDYARYFDFS
-416 NGYINREGFI
+416 GYINRESYI

-432 NNSRKAQIV
+432 NNGRKAQIV

-454 NIVKIYSKLL
+454 NLVKIYSKML
-464 FDYTVSLN
+464 FDYIVSLN
-472 QRTSMPFH
+472 QRASMPFH

-494 DVNILGYN
+494 DVGILGYN

-582 FKMPTIAILDK
+582 FKMPTIAILDR

-604 INKTWYLN
+604 INRSWYLN

>member
-1 MAPCEINLIWLY
+1 
-13 TKLFLC
+13 
-19 CIIIIGENMLGKII
+19 MLGKII
-33 AINES
+33 GITDS
-38 IVSVKLD
+38 IVSVHLD
-45 INVYDYDGL
+45 INIYDYDNL

-61 KDTDTFNIGEV
+61 RDNNIISVGEV
-72 IAIGN
+72 IGIDN
-77 GIMQVVLV
+77 GIMNAALV
-85 GEIKNNKFLFGDIT
+85 GEIKDNKFLYGDIS
-99 KPAFKA
+99 KPSFKA
-105 SCHLIDDNILNII
+105 SCYLIDDSILNII
-118 LNSDATNTITLGK
+118 LNSDAENTITLGK
-131 SYIYPKYDIK
+131 SYVYPNYDIK
-141 LDVGNF
+141 LDIGNF

-169 LQSIFYQCKT
+169 LQSVFYQCKS

-200 RISEVNPNINYKVYT
+200 RIHEVNENINYKVYT

-225 LCFPFWL
+225 ISYPFWL

-238 ALLMNVNSK
+238 CLLMNVTSK
-247 EQIPIVEKALKL
+247 EQIPTVEKALKL
-259 VSYFARNEE
+259 VSYFSRREE
-268 EVINQK
+268 EVISQK

-287 SGKSPS
+287 SGKAPS
-293 MLRNK
+293 LIRNK
-298 IVSILTKFNT
+298 FVSILTKFNT
-308 SHLNLEIKLEKGGW
+308 SNLNLDIKLEKGGW
-322 TRSIRQCLFV
+322 TRTIRQCLFV

-347 LESLCLN
+347 LESLCLD
-354 NFELSLPNGEYM
+354 NFELSLPNGEFM

-373 NALEFALLSEGA
+373 LALEFALLSEGTMNSDKA
-385 LNNDATFELANS
+385 FELSNV
-397 LKVRFNSL
+397 LKVRFNAL
-405 MNSDYARYFDY
+405 MNSNYARYFDY
-416 NGYINREGFI
+416 NGYVNREGYI

-432 NNSRKAQIV
+432 PNGRKAQIV

-454 NIVKIYSKLL
+454 TLVKIYSKLL
-464 FDYTVSLN
+464 FDYIVSLN
-472 QRTSMPFH
+472 QRASMPFH

-494 DVNILGYN
+494 DIDILGYN

-574 TCIMFGTA
+574 SCIMFGTA
-582 FKMPTIAILDK
+582 FKLPTIAILDK

-604 INKTWYLN
+604 INKTWYIHN
-612 NN
+612 N

>member
-1 MAPCEINLIWLY
+1 
-13 TKLFLC
+13 
-19 CIIIIGENMLGKII
+19 MLGKII
-33 AINES
+33 AINDN
-38 IVSVKLD
+38 IISVQLSVN
-45 INVYDYDGL
+45 IYDFDAL
-54 IGKNVVF
+54 IGRNVIF
-61 KDTDTFNIGEV
+61 KDTNMINIGEV

-77 GIMQVVLV
+77 GIMQVSLV
-85 GEIKNNKFLFGDIT
+85 GEIKNNSFLYGDIS
-99 KPAFKA
+99 KPSFKA
-105 SCHLIDDNILNII
+105 DCYMIDNSILNII
-118 LNSDATNTITLGK
+118 LNNDAANNIKLGK
-131 SYIYPKYDIK
+131 SFIYPDYDIK
-141 LDVGNF
+141 LDIGNF

-169 LQSIFYQCKT
+169 LQGIFYQCKS

-200 RISEVNPNINYKVYT
+200 RIHEVNENINYKVFT

-220 TEFEI
+220 NEFEI
-225 LCFPFWL
+225 IQMPFWL
-232 LGVDDL
+232 LGLDDL
-238 ALLMNVNSK
+238 CLLMNVTSK
-247 EQIPIVEKALKL
+247 EQIPFIEKALKL
-259 VSYFARNEE
+259 VSYFSRNED

-287 SGKSPS
+287 SGKTPS
-293 MLRNK
+293 MIRNK
-298 IVSILTKFNT
+298 IISILTKFNT
-308 SHLNLEIKLEKGGW
+308 KNLNLDVNLVKGGW
-322 TRSIRQCLFV
+322 TRTIRQCLFV
-332 EQGGEFAD
+332 EAGGEFSD
-340 VELVIEY
+340 VEVVIEY

-354 NFELSLPNGEYM
+354 GFELSMPNGEFM
-366 YTMKDFS
+366 YTMQDFS
-373 NALEFALLSEGA
+373 IALDFALVSEGA
-385 LNNDATFELANS
+385 LNSDSAFELSNI

-405 MNSDYARYFDY
+405 MNSNYARYFEF
-416 NGYINREGFI
+416 NGYINRDGYI
-426 NLLLTC
+426 NYLLTC
-432 NNSRKAQIV
+432 PNGKKAQIV

-454 NIVKIYSKLL
+454 TLVKIYSKLL
-464 FDYTVSLN
+464 FDYLVTLN
-472 QRTSMPFH
+472 QRGSIPFH
-480 IVLEEAHRYVQNDS
+480 IILEEAHRYVQND
-494 DVNILGYN
+494 DDAKILGYN

-512 KYGLLLGIVS
+512 KYGLFLGIVS

-531 TISQCSNFLV
+531 TISQCSNFLL

-559 ADITVTNKIK
+559 ADITLTNKIK

-598 LSQSCD
+598 LSQTCD
-604 INKTWYLN
+604 INKTWYVHN
-612 NN
+612 

>member
-1 MAPCEINLIWLY
+1 
-13 TKLFLC
+13 
-19 CIIIIGENMLGKII
+19 MLGKII
-33 AINES
+33 AINENV
-38 IVSVKLD
+38 VSVKLEV
-45 INVYDYDGL
+45 NVYDFDGL
-54 IGKNVVF
+54 IGKNVTF
-61 KDTDTFNIGEV
+61 KDENITSIGEV
-72 IAIGN
+72 TAIGN
-77 GIMQVVLV
+77 GIMQAILV
-85 GEIKNNKFLFGDIT
+85 GEIKDGKFLYGDIS
-99 KPAFKA
+99 KPSFKA
-105 SCHLIDDNILNII
+105 ICYLIDNATLDIV
-118 LNSDATNTITLGK
+118 LNSDATNTIKIGK
-131 SYIYPKYDIK
+131 SYIYPDYDIK

-169 LQSIFYQCKT
+169 LQGIFYQCKT

-200 RISEVNPNINYKVYT
+200 RIHEVNENINYKVYT

-225 LCFPFWL
+225 LTYPFWL

-238 ALLMNVNSK
+238 CLLMGVTSR

-259 VSYFARNEE
+259 VSYFSREE
-268 EVINQK
+268 NEVINQK

-287 SGKSPS
+287 SGKAPS
-293 MLRNK
+293 MIRNK
-298 IVSILTKFNT
+298 VVSILTKFST
-308 SHLNLEIKLEKGGW
+308 SNLNLEVKLEKGGW
-322 TRSIRQCLFV
+322 ARTIRQCLFV

-347 LESLCLN
+347 LESLCLD
-354 NFELSLPNGEYM
+354 NFELSLPNGEFM
-366 YTMKDFS
+366 YSMKDFS
-373 NALEFALLSEGA
+373 TALEFALISEGA
-385 LNNDATFELANS
+385 LNSDTAFELGNA
-397 LKVRFNSL
+397 LKVRFNNL
-405 MNSDYARYFDY
+405 MNSDYSRYFDY
-416 NGYINREGFI
+416 NGYINREGYI

-432 NNSRKAQIV
+432 NNGRKAQIV

-454 NIVKIYSKLL
+454 NLVKIYSKLL
-464 FDYTVSLN
+464 FDYIVSLN
-472 QRTSMPFH
+472 QRATMPFH

-494 DVNILGYN
+494 DVSILGYN

-531 TISQCSNFLV
+531 TISQCSNFLI
-541 FKMFHP
+541 FKINHP
-547 KDLQFIKDIISS
+547 SDLEYIEKMVPNISS
-559 ADITVTNKIK
+559 DVIEKQK
-569 TLHPG
+569 SLQSG
-574 TCIMFGTA
+574 TCVAFG
-582 FKMPTIAILDK
+582 KMMKIPLIVKMQL

-598 LSQSCD
+598 QSTNAKIFD
-604 INKTWYLN
+604 KWMIQWKSN
-612 NN
+612 